1 LKVLGAVEGKGVK
14 QLTQKLSDLMS
25 EEYLLSL
32 MNQTARPLPY
42 QTLCLARLVVLQP
55 LSERA
60 FEEAFSCF
68 TEQLSQVSLSPGVIE
83 LAEEVS
89 ERLSSSRLGQLNSVL
104 ERQPRDKEVDDKLGS
119 LRLKEANLLLREG
132 DVEIAVS
139 VVSSLHSSQHLDEE
153 VLKFYEEAGLLRG
166 KVKML
171 KHKLSTSV
179 EALSQES
186 PSVAATIRILSQ
198 LLDTELLS
206 LRTEEFPQ
214 ESFAD
219 LRAEISALQIALA
232 KAGSDAKQVEA
243 AQHLQVLSLEKQ
255 FQESLVDLKA
265 IFHEV
270 ITKERNEIQQEN
282 AAQFAEVQRFI
293 EQSKKTEAATHKSID
308 CLRAEVGVVH
318 EAVAM
323 AGNESATQMQPLEG
337 PSERKESAYQERLVS
352 LTGELETLKRELAE
366 PLRFLKFDG
375 RYADFLVAQSELQMM
390 EQDDLDTHTTSFYSY
405 KQTTDQLYET
415 SLVDGEESCHRIP
428 SYTFKKNC
436 CWSEL
441 PGWSLFITGGGD
453 PVTSEVVKIDTRTW
467 TVSEQPPMFTA
478 RRAHAAV
485 YHAQYL
491 YVLGGYT
498 GSSILSECE
507 RFVCAE
513 SRWEALPP
521 LPTACCSMSGVVM
534 ERSLYALGGGI
545 NSDPLDLIQKLSLE
559 GLTWEPQP
567 LNLPQPGRCIP
578 CFKLSD
584 TEVYFVLDKTLY
596 SLQTLRPVKTL
607 AEGALSGFG
616 PSHYSRGSLY
626 CSTSGGAAR
635 RLEIGSLN

>member
-42 QTLCLARLVVLQP
+42 QTLCLARLVILHP

-68 TEQLSQVSLSPGVIE
+68 TELLSQVSLSPGVIE

-89 ERLSSSRLGQLNSVL
+89 EKLSSSQLGQMNSVL
-104 ERQPRDKEVDDKLGS
+104 ERQPRDKEAEDKFGS

-132 DVEIAVS
+132 DAKAAVS
-139 VVSSLHSSQHLDEE
+139 LVSSLHSSQHLEEE
-153 VLKFYEEAGLLRG
+153 VLKFYEETGWVRG

-206 LRTEEFPQ
+206 LRTETQASIAKVIAEGGAVRKS
-214 ESFAD
+214 ESFPRIRKLD
-219 LRAEISALQIALA
+219 KLSERRESA
-232 KAGSDAKQVEA
+232 
-243 AQHLQVLSLEKQ
+243 
-255 FQESLVDLKA
+255 FQE
-265 IFHEV
+265 
-270 ITKERNEIQQEN
+270 
-282 AAQFAEVQRFI
+282 
-293 EQSKKTEAATHKSID
+293 
-308 CLRAEVGVVH
+308 C
-318 EAVAM
+318 
-323 AGNESATQMQPLEG
+323 
-337 PSERKESAYQERLVS
+337 LVS
-352 LTGELETLKRELAE
+352 LKGEFDSLKRELTEA
-366 PLRFLKFDG
+366 LRLFQCT
-375 RYADFLVAQSELQMM
+375 REEAAQIQLP
-390 EQDDLDTHTTSFYSY
+390 TFIYSY
-405 KQTTDQLYET
+405 KQSTDQLYDT
-415 SLVDGEESCHRIP
+415 SLVTGETSCHRIP
-428 SYTFKKNC
+428 SYTFKKFC

-441 PGWSLFITGGGD
+441 PGWSLLLTGGGD
-453 PVTSEVVKIDTRTW
+453 PVTIEVVKIDTRTF
-467 TVSEQPPMFTA
+467 TVSQQPPMLTA

-485 YHAQYL
+485 YYAQYL

-498 GSSILSECE
+498 GSISLSECE

-521 LPTACCSMSGVVM
+521 LRTACCNISGVVV
-534 ERSLYALGGGI
+534 EGNIYALGGGI
-545 NSDPLDLIQKLSLE
+545 QANPCDLIQKLSLE
-559 GLTWEPQP
+559 GLTWEP
-567 LNLPQPGRCIP
+567 LHLRLPQTSSCIA

-584 TEVYFVLDKTLY
+584 TGVYFLLDKTLY
-596 SLQTLRPVKTL
+596 SLQTLSPVKTL
-607 AEGALSGFG
+607 PRGIQSYYG
-616 PSHYSRGSLY
+616 PSYYSRGRLY
-626 CSTSGGAAR
+626 CSNAVGAAS